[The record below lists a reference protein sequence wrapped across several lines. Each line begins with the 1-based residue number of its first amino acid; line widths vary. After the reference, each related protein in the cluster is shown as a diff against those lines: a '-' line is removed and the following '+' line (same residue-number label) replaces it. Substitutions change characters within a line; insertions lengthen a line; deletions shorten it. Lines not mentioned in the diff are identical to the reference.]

1 MMIKLRVILPTL
13 MITTLYAQAFV
24 LTQDNHFELAA
35 VCHEG
40 GLNISS
46 LNLPNGTE
54 IQTQDGKIKYFGEAS
69 PYSTLTTIPAG
80 TGIFIKGPKG
90 INFDVGSSRT
100 KIETL
105 LRREG
110 YNLVASCQ
118 VKSREDVDMS
128 QYSEIQDSKGRA
140 IYNPKDIEWKSD
152 LEGLDN
158 GIAYW
163 VKPLHSGVKFSS
175 KDSITI
181 PKSFDN
187 QVINNEGE
195 SVETTFNEYTV
206 KVLSDTEETA
216 DSRRPHTSLLVRID
230 GEDVPLMRIQDT
242 YDGKKVVIAVYNASD
257 ELVAV
262 SDDVIVDSSNHGNII
277 EITIK
282 GSGENSECV
291 TDTHSNFVTAKDN
304 ALNELSKL
312 FNGFQVKVTTSA
324 TVDATSSGTLAIY
337 GLIDGEN
344 TGALMKL
351 NTNYPSGTT
360 FVVKVYKDGK
370 LVGISDEK
378 SSSGSAINFGSI
390 TTQECSE

>member
-1 MMIKLRVILPTL
+1 MIKLRVILPTL

-40 GLNISS
+40 GFNIGD
-46 LNLPNGTE
+46 LNLPDGTE

-69 PYSTLTTIPAG
+69 SYSTLTTIPAG
-80 TGIFIKGPKG
+80 TGVFIKGTKG
-90 INFDVGSSRT
+90 MNFDVGSSRT

-105 LRREG
+105 LTREG
-110 YNLVASCQ
+110 YNLIASCQ
-118 VKSREDVDMS
+118 VKSREDMDMS

-140 IYNPKDIEWKSD
+140 IYNPNDTDWKSD
-152 LEGLDN
+152 MEELDN

-175 KDSITI
+175 KDSVTI
-181 PKSFDN
+181 PDTFDS
-187 QVINNEGE
+187 QVINNEGNGI
-195 SVETTFNEYTV
+195 ETTFNEYTV

-242 YDGKKVVIAVYNASD
+242 YDGKNIVIAVYNASN

-262 SDDVIVDSSNHGNII
+262 SDDVVVDSSNHGNII
-277 EITIK
+277 EITIDDD
-282 GSGENSECV
+282 GGNSECV
-291 TDTHSNFVTAKDN
+291 IDTHSSFVTAKDN
-304 ALNELSKL
+304 ALNELSKP

-390 TTQECSE
+390 TTQECSG